1 MDINLIESYIK
12 TKYHN
17 SSDLIIRKIKIKNKI
32 ILYVFLESVSS
43 DDKISDFMMKKVSN
57 ISNSLNLFNH
67 LKNSLPNSHIII
79 SSNLDDCFTKLA
91 SGFTC
96 LFVEKEKEYLQIE
109 TKSILDR
116 GITESTSEA
125 IIRGPKDSFTENI
138 VTNIGLIRKRIKDY
152 NLCFEELTIGK
163 RTKTKVI
170 ISYINGIAKE
180 ENIKRIKEK
189 LKNINIDGILDS
201 GYIRDFLNSKNNTVF
216 PKLKSTERPDLT
228 SYELLNGKIIIMVD
242 NSPFVLIIPSFL
254 TDYIMNTEDLYQ
266 KSGNVNF
273 TRILRFLAFI
283 LTIITPGIYIAVT
296 TFNQEVIPDEL
307 LISLASQREGVPFPT
322 AVEAFIMMITF
333 EVLRESDIRL
343 PSKMGAAISIVGA
356 LVLGEAAVA
365 AGIVAPI
372 VIIVIAITSICG
384 LVFTDIDFVNAIRWW
399 RLIFLIFGA
408 LAGIVGIVIAS
419 IIFVNKLATIS
430 TLNEPFLIPLSPLY
444 FKELKNSITKE
455 PTNKNTKRPIYLT
468 NNTQKVGDKWKN

>member
-1 MDINLIESYIK
+1 MVRHMNINLVEKYIK
-12 TKYHN
+12 NAYHN
-17 SSDLIIRKIKIKNKI
+17 SSDLITRKIKIKNKY

-43 DDKISDFMMKKVSN
+43 DDKISDFMMKK
-57 ISNSLNLFNH
+57 ISKITSSTNLFDH
-67 LKNSLPNSHIII
+67 LKNSLPNSHVLI
-79 SSNLDDCFTKLA
+79 SDNLNDCFTKLA

-96 LFVEKEKEYLQIE
+96 LFVDKENEYIQIE

-116 GITESTSEA
+116 GINESTSEA

-138 VTNIGLIRKRIKDY
+138 VINIGLIRKRIKDY
-152 NLCFEELTIGK
+152 NLFFDEITIGRK
-163 RTKTKVI
+163 TKTKI
-170 ISYINGIAKE
+170 IVSYINGIA
-180 ENIKRIKEK
+180 EK
-189 LKNINIDGILDS
+189 KNITKIKKRLEQIDIDGILDS
-201 GYIRDFLNSKNNTVF
+201 GYIRDFLNPQSTIF
-216 PKLKSTERPDLT
+216 PKIKSTERPDLA

-242 NSPFVLIIPSFL
+242 NSPFVLILPSFL
-254 TDYIMNTEDLYQ
+254 TDYIMSSDDLYQ

-283 LTIITPGIYIAVT
+283 LTIITPGVYIAVT

-322 AVEAFIMMITF
+322 AIEAFIMMITF
-333 EVLRESDIRL
+333 EILRESDIRL

-399 RLIFLIFGA
+399 RIIFLIFGA
-408 LAGIVGIVIAS
+408 LSGIVGIVIAG
-419 IIFVNKLATIS
+419 IIFINKLAAIT
-430 TLNEPFLIPLSPLY
+430 TLDEPFLIPLSPLY

-455 PTNKNTKRPIYLT
+455 PINKNTERPVYIT
-468 NNTQKVGDKWKN
+468 HNIKKSR

>member
-1 MDINLIESYIK
+1 MDIDLIEKYIK
-12 TKYHN
+12 DTYHN
-17 SSDLIIRKIKIKNKI
+17 SSDLITRKIKIKNKN

-43 DDKISDFMMKKVSN
+43 DDKISDFMMKK
-57 ISNSLNLFNH
+57 ISKITNSRNLFNH
-67 LKNSLPNSHIII
+67 LKNSLPNSHILI
-79 SSNLDDCFTKLA
+79 SNDLNDCFTKLA

-96 LFVEKEKEYLQIE
+96 LFIDKEKEYIQIE

-138 VTNIGLIRKRIKDY
+138 VTNIGLIRKRIKDH
-152 NLCFEELTIGK
+152 NLFFDEIIIG
-163 RTKTKVI
+163 RRSKTKVI
-170 ISYINGIAKE
+170 VSYIGGVAEKK
-180 ENIKRIKEK
+180 NILRIKKK
-189 LKNINIDGILDS
+189 LAKIDIDGILDS
-201 GYIRDFLNSKNNTVF
+201 GYIRDFLNPKNNTFF
-216 PKLKSTERPDLT
+216 PKIKSTERPDLA
-228 SYELLNGKIIIMVD
+228 SYELLNGKIIVMMD
-242 NSPFVLIIPSFL
+242 NSPFVLIIPAFL

-283 LTIITPGIYIAVT
+283 LTIITPGFYIAVT
-296 TFNQEVIPDEL
+296 TFNQEIIPDEL

-322 AVEAFIMMITF
+322 AIEAFIMMITF
-333 EVLRESDIRL
+333 EILRESDIRL

-372 VIIVIAITSICG
+372 VIIVVAITSICG

-408 LAGIVGIVIAS
+408 LAGIIGIVIAS
-419 IIFVNKLATIS
+419 IIFINKLATIT
-430 TLNEPFLIPLSPLY
+430 TLDEPFLTPISPLY

-455 PTNKNTKRPIYLT
+455 PTNKTKERPTYLTHNTKKIGE
-468 NNTQKVGDKWKN
+468 K